1 MSYKTIIVQKSS
13 PHIGAEIGGVD
24 LTSPLTDNE
33 VEEIRSAVNEFGVV
47 FIRNQKMDPE
57 SQDRF
62 VRYFGESH
70 VHVGGK
76 STASK
81 PVDGYPAL
89 RKQHFNENSSRISG
103 EAWHTDQSCAEV
115 PPKYSI
121 LYQEIIPPDGGGNT
135 MFLSAAKAYEELSEG
150 MKDYLKG
157 KTATHTADAA
167 FDASVTRVNEETHL
181 IAEHP
186 VVTKHPENGREVL
199 YVNPYFTRHINDVPE
214 DESRCI
220 LDFLYQHQ
228 QRPNWTMRFNW
239 TDHTVACWDNR
250 AVQHYAIWDYWP
262 NERLGY
268 RMFVGGTERP
278 TGR

>member
-1 MSYKTIIVQKSS
+1 MPYKTITVQKSS

-47 FIRNQKMDPE
+47 FIRNQKTDPE

-89 RKQHFNENSSRISG
+89 RKQHFNENSSRIAG

-135 MFLSAAKAYEELSEG
+135 MFL
-150 MKDYLKG
+150 
-157 KTATHTADAA
+157 
-167 FDASVTRVNEETHL
+167 
-181 IAEHP
+181 
-186 VVTKHPENGREVL
+186 
-199 YVNPYFTRHINDVPE
+199 
-214 DESRCI
+214 
-220 LDFLYQHQ
+220 
-228 QRPNWTMRFNW
+228 
-239 TDHTVACWDNR
+239 
-250 AVQHYAIWDYWP
+250 
-262 NERLGY
+262 
-268 RMFVGGTERP
+268 
-278 TGR
+278 